1 MKKFLPL
8 ALILVVVS
16 GFWFYSSSRS
26 PLRPDQ
32 TPGSQTNALQSVNTP
47 ASAPKNPTSSM
58 PNPISNSVTTPEDL
72 DQGINIK
79 PAAEAYEAVLPRLVR
94 LGVSNVLGNIG
105 DVWSTANHFL
115 QGKMQVGLEMGM
127 RVMTNSL
134 FGLGGLLD
142 PASEMGLTRRSEDFG
157 QTLGRWGLVS
167 GPYLVLPL
175 LGPSTLRDAAGFL
188 VDRQA
193 ATSTLVSGD
202 AAKYSI
208 TALELVSVRAEL
220 LPATKLLEQ
229 VALDKYS
236 FVRDGFL
243 ARRRDALFDG
253 APPLDPADADPGDS
267 TPPPAKPAA
276 APTARPAAGPAST
289 SKIPAKPAP
298 RTTP

>member
-1 MKKFLPL
+1 MSARQFAPRLL
-8 ALILVVVS
+8 TSRLGGVLLLCAALLSAGCASVPSSGTVS
-16 GFWFYSSSRS
+16 
-26 PLRPDQ
+26 
-32 TPGSQTNALQSVNTP
+32 A
-47 ASAPKNPTSSM
+47 ASAGAA
-58 PNPISNSVTTPEDL
+58 TTGDPWENWNRKVYGFNEGL
-72 DQGINIK
+72 DRAIIK

-253 APPLDPADADPGDS
+253 APPLDPANADPGDS
-267 TPPPAKPAA
+267 APPPAKPAA